1 MSDNER
7 LDQLEQRA
15 GRLEARQAEQEVKMQ
30 LIQVRLAEVEARHEQ
45 LMNLLGM
52 RTLGDGMP
60 GNLNELLAS
69 LAKSRLN

>member
-1 MSDNER
+1 MSDHER
-7 LDQLEQRA
+7 LEQLEQRA
-15 GRLEARQAEQEVKMQ
+15 GRLEARQAEQEAKME

-52 RTLGDGMP
+52 RTFGDTVP
-60 GNLNELLAS
+60 GNLHELLAT